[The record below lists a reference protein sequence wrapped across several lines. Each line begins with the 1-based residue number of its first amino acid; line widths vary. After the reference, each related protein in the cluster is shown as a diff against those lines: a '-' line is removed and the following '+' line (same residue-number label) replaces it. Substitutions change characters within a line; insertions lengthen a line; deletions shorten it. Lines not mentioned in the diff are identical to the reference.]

1 MKNTLKFI
9 ALSAAVGAGMALGP
23 MPSNAQINLGVGV
36 DPQVDVRVGT
46 PPEPRTEVH
55 HHYVY
60 EGYDSGEWYPE
71 RHHRTHQWNARYDGY
86 DCYDAFRY
94 DWEDGRRVRYE
105 STWCYDRYDRPYE
118 ASGTRVVVKI
128 D

>member
-1 MKNTLKFI
+1 MKNTFKFL
-9 ALSAAVGAGMALGP
+9 ALSAAVAAGMSLGP

-36 DPQVDVRVGT
+36 DPQVDVRVGNA
-46 PPEPRTEVH
+46 PEPRTEVH

-71 RHHRTHQWNARYDGY
+71 RHHRTHHWNARYDGY
-86 DCYDAFRY
+86 DCYEAFRY

-118 ASGTRVVVKI
+118 ARGTRVVVRI